1 MQATPKVFIV
11 MGVSGCGKSTVGL
24 ALAERQTCQFYDA
37 DDFHPAE
44 NVAKMAA
51 GNPLNDDDRRPWLE
65 KLAELIRE
73 HLEAQ
78 RPMVLACSALKEWYR
93 QLLLVGNDQVELIY
107 LKGEFELIWERMSA
121 RENHYMRPEMLQSQ
135 FDTLEEPEY
144 GIVVSID
151 QTVDEQLAEI
161 SNQI

>member
-1 MQATPKVFIV
+1 M
-11 MGVSGCGKSTVGL
+11 GL
-24 ALAERQTCQFYDA
+24 ALAQELGCQFYDA

-65 KLAELIRE
+65 KLAELIGE

-93 QLLLVGNDQVELIY
+93 QLLLVEDERVELVY
-107 LKGEFELIWERMSA
+107 LQGEFELIWERMSA

-135 FDTLEEPEY
+135 FDTLEEPDY
-144 GIVVSID
+144 GIVISID
-151 QTVDEQLAEI
+151 RPVEEQIETILKQA
-161 SNQI
+161 